1 MKAASVAS
9 LEDLELELRLLPG
22 VVHVGFSSVDED
34 RSIAVVVVALEAESD
49 LLATAERLAR
59 AYRTAATVEIVTIR
73 GGAATA
79 TDEPAATTGER
90 VRLVTARYDPTGSE
104 CEVTL
109 SLSEQAGVGRA
120 SDGPLIGTA
129 AATLEA
135 LSALG
140 FSLPVQL
147 VSVSTKSGVANSP
160 VRVILG
166 EGDDAWVGIA
176 QAGSDPESASRA
188 TLDAFNRFAGHKQ
201 AQPVQ

>member
-34 RSIAVVVVALEAESD
+34 RSIGVVVVALVAEPD

-59 AYRTAATVEIVTIR
+59 AYRTAATVEIITI
-73 GGAATA
+73 G
-79 TDEPAATTGER
+79 EPIQEAGEPSFARER
-90 VRLVTARYDPTGSE
+90 VRLVTARYDPTASS

-109 SLSEQAGVGRA
+109 ALSEQSGVGHA

-140 FSLPVQL
+140 LALPVRL
-147 VSVSTKSGVANSP
+147 VSVSTKSGVDNSP

-166 EGDDAWVGIA
+166 DGGDDAWVGIA
-176 QAGSDPESASRA
+176 QGRSESESASRA
-188 TLDAFNRFAGHKQ
+188 TLDAFNRFTGHKR
-201 AQPVQ
+201 AAPVQ